1 MPGPCRFRT
10 SANAPSATSVY
21 LAYPAP
27 EAILRSTARALILL
41 LPVLLVGAHARQG
54 TEFSALVERFSEAGG
69 YFDSDNLVSNET
81 SYLHV
86 LGALRREGVKGGAYL
101 GVGPEQS
108 FSYIAEIEPEVA
120 FLVDVRRDNL
130 LLHLLLKTMFM
141 AAENRL
147 DYLSMLYGRPPP
159 PDLDRW
165 TNRPLEDLL
174 LYLDAV
180 KADSAH
186 HARSHDRLMR
196 HVTRLGVLLSAEDRT
211 TIRRFHDEFM
221 GEGLGIRFRSRGRPV
236 RRQYP
241 TARDLYLATDL
252 EGHAGSYLATEERFR
267 VVQALQRADKVIP
280 VVGDLA
286 GPKAVRA
293 IGDYLR
299 EQGQAV
305 SLFYLSNVEFYL
317 FRFDTFRPFVE
328 NTLALP
334 AGERAMLV
342 RSLFNRTFMHPDW
355 VPGNLSIQMLQRW
368 PDFAAYVADPTR
380 VSYWGL
386 TNEAG
391 HVELGSEQ

>member
-1 MPGPCRFRT
+1 M
-10 SANAPSATSVY
+10 
-21 LAYPAP
+21 
-27 EAILRSTARALILL
+27 
-41 LPVLLVGAHARQG
+41 GAHARQG
-54 TEFSALVERFSEAGG
+54 TGFSTLVERLSEAGG

-86 LGALRREGVKGGAYL
+86 LGALRREGVKGGAYI

-108 FSYIAEIEPEVA
+108 FSYIAEIQPEVA

-147 DYLSMLYGRPPP
+147 DFLTMLYGRPPP

-174 LYLDAV
+174 LYVDAV
-180 KADSAH
+180 QVDSAH
-186 HARSHDRLMR
+186 HDRTHSRLMR
-196 HVTRLGVLLSAEDRT
+196 EVTRLGVPLSAEDRT

-221 GEGLGIRFRSRGRPV
+221 AEGLSIRFQSRGRPV

-241 TARDLYLATDL
+241 TARDLYLSTDL
-252 EGHAGSYLATEERFR
+252 EGQPGSYLATEDRFR
-267 VVQALQRADKVIP
+267 VVQALQRADRVVP

-299 EQGQAV
+299 EQGQTV

-317 FRFDTFRPFVE
+317 FRFDTFRPFAE
-328 NTLALP
+328 NALSLP
-334 AGERAMLV
+334 VGERAMLV
-342 RSLFNRTFMHPDW
+342 RSIFNRTFMHPAW

-368 PDFAAYVADPTR
+368 PDFAAYVADPSR

-386 TNEAG
+386 TNEAA
-391 HVELGSEQ
+391 HVELRSEP